1 MLMELRL
8 SHKTVGYHQKLTS
21 LSLPALLPPPPSLL
35 PTSVCLSLSSRHP
48 TTTGCL
54 YTIMAIGSFLSFP
67 YVLCRIWSWYSSCK
81 NTLSQ
86 RKEPCNVN
94 RFKRP
99 TSTLFL
105 CLLAVRIFFTRCCW
119 FNIYRCHGTQKVM
132 TVVWGTMKLMLLR
145 CVSWCECR
153 LQSCLPSVR
162 AQAADS
168 SAARRGEMTSTMISC
183 SLTCDFFF
191 HPTSMALYHTTQLW
205 PSKDT
210 FLMFSHAC
218 CFQILL
224 FAVKFILWARTMLL
238 KTKFLHWWGN
248 EWSGLKLDYFDNKV
262 QFGRTSALI
271 PHCVTWLWFILCI
284 FLYYLYFQHDEA
296 HRFWLWLW

>member
-1 MLMELRL
+1 MSWVLLCRQSVFHRVEKLVLNTQPTACTHLHTHTHLQMLMELRL

-94 RFKRP
+94 IFKRP

-132 TVVWGTMKLMLLR
+132 TEELW
-145 CVSWCECR
+145 
-153 LQSCLPSVR
+153 
-162 AQAADS
+162 S
-168 SAARRGEMTSTMISC
+168 S
-183 SLTCDFFF
+183 
-191 HPTSMALYHTTQLW
+191 
-205 PSKDT
+205 
-210 FLMFSHAC
+210 C
-218 CFQILL
+218 CFAMCLGVNADCSHVSPAWELRQ
-224 FAVKFILWARTMLL
+224 RTPLPPGVVRWL
-238 KTKFLHWWGN
+238 PPW
-248 EWSGLKLDYFDNKV
+248 YP
-262 QFGRTSALI
+262 ALSPVI
-271 PHCVTWLWFILCI
+271 SSFTPPAWPCTT
-284 FLYYLYFQHDEA
+284 
-296 HRFWLWLW
+296 